1 MDTALN
7 LREVPVIPADALF
20 QVQYTESEVLSR
32 IEDIR
37 VRRVNLDKAVTL
49 SKSAK
54 IKTRLVIYTETGFVQ
69 LNGVHLLFL
78 TDKGVTIEGGHF
90 IPLHSIYSVDML

>member
-20 QVQYTESEVLSR
+20 QVQYTESDVLSR

-37 VRRVNLDKAVTL
+37 VRRVNLD
-49 SKSAK
+49 S
-54 IKTRLVIYTETGFVQ
+54 YTF
-69 LNGVHLLFL
+69 
-78 TDKGVTIEGGHF
+78 KKC
-90 IPLHSIYSVDML
+90 